1 MAEEDNGQNSTSE
14 GGGCWS
20 VIFRIILLLAI
31 AFGVFQ
37 CTRCIFF
44 TTTPEERIQEAI
56 ERAAAAETQT
66 ELATAEAELETA
78 RAEATQVV
86 VKATAEAKAKA
97 TAEAQRSR
105 EATAEA
111 AAESRRRTAE
121 GMEKLNQAIEDGD
134 IDEIEDLLDDGVQ
147 PTAFR
152 SCMSRYNNPSE
163 RSKLVNLFH
172 NDLVTKLP
180 VAWRTGVKMNSAVAD
195 YIADRH
201 IWAEASR
208 EICKALFVEANV
220 R

>member
-1 MAEEDNGQNSTSE
+1 MRRGNEQSKDKE
-14 GGGCWS
+14 GGGCWTT
-20 VIFRIILLLAI
+20 VFRLLLLLAI

-37 CTRCIFF
+37 CTRCVFF

-56 ERAAAAETQT
+56 ERAAAAETDT
-66 ELATAEAELETA
+66 ELATAEAGLATV
-78 RAEATQVV
+78 RAEATQIVV
-86 VKATAEAKAKA
+86 EATAEAKAKA
-97 TAEAQRSR
+97 TAEAKRSR

-111 AAESRRRTAE
+111 VAESRRRTAE
-121 GMEKLNQAIEDGD
+121 GQEKLDKAIREGD
-134 IDEIEDLLDDGVQ
+134 IDEIEDLIDDGVQ
-147 PTAFR
+147 PAAFR
-152 SCMSRYNNPSE
+152 SCLGRYNNPSA

-172 NDLVTKLP
+172 NDLVTELP

-201 IWAEASR
+201 TWTEASH